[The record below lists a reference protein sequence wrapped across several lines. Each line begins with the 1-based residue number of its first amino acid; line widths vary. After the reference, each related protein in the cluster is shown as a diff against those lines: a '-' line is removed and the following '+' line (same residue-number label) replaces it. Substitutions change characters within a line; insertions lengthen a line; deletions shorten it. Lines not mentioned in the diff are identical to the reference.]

1 MNKLTLKINGEDY
14 TRKVVFPFKFADLLD
29 ERLDEAYL
37 SMKNLKLE
45 TPFQPL
51 SLVEIELVCVG
62 EQKVSGIKETT
73 RSDIAQ
79 SYNNENHILTQTMSK
94 RYVVATD
101 KVNEYPV
108 GNPVGSKLYTHDLY
122 IIEETK
128 ILEGFIGDSLSFTN
142 ALGNNYLQGTVS
154 VSIKW
159 QIREETTID
168 DFIISRWV
176 SNSAIPIGTILT
188 YNYDNNPINK
198 AKVLEFVESTE
209 YTGYNGYYRLKFPTG
224 STFWFVEGVENS
236 ITVTYEKPLDTN

>member
-79 SYNNENHILTQTMSK
+79 SYDNENHILTQTMSK

-101 KVNEYPV
+101 KVNEY
-108 GNPVGSKLYTHDLY
+108 PVGSKLYTHDLY

-159 QIREETTID
+159 QIGEEITAD
-168 DFIISRWV
+168 SFRISRYV
-176 SNSAIPIGTILT
+176 SSSTIPVGTILT
-188 YNYDNNPINK
+188 YEKGSNTINK

-209 YTGYNGYYRLKFPTG
+209 YTGYNGYYRLKYPLA
-224 STFWFVEGVENS
+224 STFENVNAQLNA